1 MISRCRARTTHPGSP
16 PSDGTGYGACRT
28 GDLVTWQGDYFRF
41 NSARIWDLPDTGV
54 PIAVAVSGDKS
65 IGQTPIF
72 WGPDKDAAAVEV
84 GDENQQRFID
94 EAAGPLLEKLGA
106 DCSRTGDSG

>member
-1 MISRCRARTTHPGSP
+1 M
-16 PSDGTGYGACRT
+16 
-28 GDLVTWQGDYFRF
+28 
-41 NSARIWDLPDTGV
+41 
-54 PIAVAVSGDKS
+54 SGDKS
-65 IGQTPIF
+65 IGQAPIF
-72 WGPDKDAAAVEV
+72 WGQDKDAAAVEV

>member
-1 MISRCRARTTHPGSP
+1 MSNWRPRHLAGRLFPFKFRTHLGP
-16 PSDGTGYGACRT
+16 A
-28 GDLVTWQGDYFRF
+28 
-41 NSARIWDLPDTGV
+41 DTGV
-54 PIAVAVSGDKS
+54 PIAVAVSGVKS

-94 EAAGPLLEKLGA
+94 EAARPLLEKLGA

>member
-1 MISRCRARTTHPGSP
+1 MSSENHSPWLTSQRWHRLRSVSNWRPRHLAGRLFPFKFRTHLGP
-16 PSDGTGYGACRT
+16 A
-28 GDLVTWQGDYFRF
+28 
-41 NSARIWDLPDTGV
+41 DTGV

-94 EAAGPLLEKLGA
+94 EAARPLLEKLGA

>member
-1 MISRCRARTTHPGSP
+1 VSNWRPRHLAGRLFPFKFRTHLGP
-16 PSDGTGYGACRT
+16 A
-28 GDLVTWQGDYFRF
+28 
-41 NSARIWDLPDTGV
+41 DTGV

-94 EAAGPLLEKLGA
+94 EAARPLLEKLGA